1 MPHKYP
7 SSTHNLDKLS
17 FEYFNQNPDDTESFH
32 FYLNHIW
39 DYWADEDPLELY
51 FEYLSK
57 NKKKISKTNKE
68 KKFCFITIQDFQ
80 RRIGDLE
87 KIKQFMKKIEY
98 IFEECHYCVGS

>member
-1 MPHKYP
+1 
-7 SSTHNLDKLS
+7 
-17 FEYFNQNPDDTESFH
+17 
-32 FYLNHIW
+32 LNHIW